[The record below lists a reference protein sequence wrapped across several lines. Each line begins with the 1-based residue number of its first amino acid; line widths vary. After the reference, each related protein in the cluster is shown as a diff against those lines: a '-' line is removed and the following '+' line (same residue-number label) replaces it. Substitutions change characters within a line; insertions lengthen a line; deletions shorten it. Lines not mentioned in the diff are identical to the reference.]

1 MIYLYKQFPIDEVQ
15 KIISRDFNNHEIVRI
30 TDEIIDESIIK
41 HSLESENLFLT
52 PRLIFISGIQ
62 RDFWDTVI
70 ESLSYLPA
78 TTTVVWLEDS
88 FPVAY
93 LKKVPKHTVSEYK
106 DKKTTTKANPFSIAN
121 TLTTG
126 NGSAIWV
133 VYQDLINQGFA
144 PEELFGIIWWKLK
157 DIAKKKTTISD
168 SFKKTLHTFMSTY
181 ADARATAGDLETGL
195 EKTLLSITKKD
206 LV

>member
-30 TDEIIDESIIK
+30 TDQIIDESIIK

-52 PRLIFISGIQ
+52 PRLIFISAIH
-62 RDFWDTVI
+62 RDFWDTII
-70 ESLSYLPA
+70 ESLSYLPV
-78 TTTVVWLEDS
+78 TTTVIWLEDS
-88 FPVAY
+88 FPVIY
-93 LKKVPKHTVSEYK
+93 LKKIPKHTISEHK
-106 DKKTTTKANPFSIAN
+106 EKKAAVKVNPFSIAN
-121 TLTTG
+121 TLATG
-126 NGSAIWV
+126 NGSALWV

-168 SFKKTLHTFMSTY
+168 SFKKTLYTFMSTY
-181 ADARATAGDLETGL
+181 ATARETAGDLETGL
-195 EKTLLSITKKD
+195 EKILLSTTKKD